1 MIRFNDNK
9 YIKDE
14 VTDTVVIVDII
25 TQDISILNSTAK
37 FIFDRLL
44 EQKSIEKT
52 INEFIQSNIIYLDT
66 TSYDTIAND
75 FMKIEATLYEKE
87 VIVNE

>member
-52 INEFIQSNIIYLDT
+52 INEFIQSNIIDLDT

>member
-52 INEFIQSNIIYLDT
+52 INEL
-66 TSYDTIAND
+66 
-75 FMKIEATLYEKE
+75 
-87 VIVNE
+87 

>member
-52 INEFIQSNIIYLDT
+52 INEFIQSNIIDLDT
-66 TSYDTIAND
+66 TSHDTIAND